1 MLFTVNAT
9 AIAGATTSVASAAAG
24 DKKIPGTD
32 MIMKI
37 DINHPQYILQLT

>member
-1 MLFTVNAT
+1 MLFAVNA
-9 AIAGATTSVASAAAG
+9 AAVAGATTSVASAGAA